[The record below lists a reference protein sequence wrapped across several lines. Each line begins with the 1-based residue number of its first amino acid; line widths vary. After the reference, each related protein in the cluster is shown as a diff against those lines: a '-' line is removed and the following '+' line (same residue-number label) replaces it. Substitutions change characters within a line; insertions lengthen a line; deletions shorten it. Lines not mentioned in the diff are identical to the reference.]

1 MFDSAV
7 TNWAI
12 FGLIL
17 SILELFVPGVYL
29 IWFGFAAFVVSLL
42 VNLFG
47 IAFTAQMIWFAILSV
62 IFAVL
67 GLYKQMK
74 SLLRPR
80 KKYCVSLF
88 V

>member
-42 VNLFG
+42 VKIAKYLSSDQKSELFCAL
-47 IAFTAQMIWFAILSV
+47 INECKSAY
-62 IFAVL
+62 IFV
-67 GLYKQMK
+67 
-74 SLLRPR
+74 
-80 KKYCVSLF
+80 
-88 V
+88 